1 MTLILQNFTDSLFFN
16 IFSMK
21 WFAIIFLPCVAGCQT
36 TKFVKE
42 EGHALENHVIKTV
55 TAMQPITCV
64 WQCVDTPLCFSM
76 NVRSLPT
83 GWVTCELNNS
93 SKTADPQDFLFSPE
107 TRYQQLV
114 VSGCHH
120 FTDGTDQFVN
130 SFYKLTQSQIRK
142 YWYVR
147 RNPWKKYWL
156 LWLSNQ
162 GYSIFLSNYW
172 NIYFLL
178 SNFRKLSIVQQSSVS
193 TKMVSLLSFTIAL
206 QRALVKRATFLC
218 LCYSSAQ

>member
-1 MTLILQNFTDSLFFN
+1 
-16 IFSMK
+16 MK

-36 TKFVKE
+36 TKFVIE
-42 EGHALENHVIKTV
+42 EGDALENHVIKTV

-147 RNPWKKYWL
+147 RYPWKKYWL

-206 QRALVKRATFLC
+206 QKASVKRATFLC

>member
-1 MTLILQNFTDSLFFN
+1 MRGHSTMFFYECQITPDWLGHVRTEQFEQNGWPTGF
-16 IFSMK
+16 
-21 WFAIIFLPCVAGCQT
+21 
-36 TKFVKE
+36 
-42 EGHALENHVIKTV
+42 
-55 TAMQPITCV
+55 PIQS
-64 WQCVDTPLCFSM
+64 W
-76 NVRSLPT
+76 NSLPA
-83 GWVTCELNNS
+83 TCGKWL
-93 SKTADPQDFLFSPE
+93 SPFHWWH
-107 TRYQQLV
+107 RPV
-114 VSGCHH
+114 
-120 FTDGTDQFVN
+120 VN
-130 SFYKLTQSQIRK
+130 SFHKLTQSQIRK

-147 RNPWKKYWL
+147 RYPWKKYWL